1 MSATD
6 DAFARFLE
14 VLAASLDD
22 HDASGEALAS
32 RVHLS
37 RYHFDRLVSA
47 AAGEPPATL
56 RRRVLL
62 ERAAHR
68 LVTTTD
74 EVLPVAID
82 AGYASHEAFTRAF
95 SRAYGQPPSAGAGG
109 RRRSVSR
116 RRATCISIP
125 RGRSAFPPR
134 ER

>member
-22 HDASGEALAS
+22 HEASGEAPAS

-68 LVTTTD
+68 LVRR
-74 EVLPVAID
+74 P
-82 AGYASHEAFTRAF
+82 TRCC
-95 SRAYGQPPSAGAGG
+95 R
-109 RRRSVSR
+109 
-116 RRATCISIP
+116 
-125 RGRSAFPPR
+125 
-134 ER
+134 